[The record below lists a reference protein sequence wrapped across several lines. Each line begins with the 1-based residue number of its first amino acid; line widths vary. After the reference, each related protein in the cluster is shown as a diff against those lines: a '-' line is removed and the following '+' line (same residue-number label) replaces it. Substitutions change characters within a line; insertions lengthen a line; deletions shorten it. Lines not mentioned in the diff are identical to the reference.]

1 MKTVVLLALILVA
14 VVAYETTIV
23 TPTADEIVSPASK
36 VASKDYFYLGGSYTP
51 VRVIKYSTEDGS
63 RQQHIEYQ
71 PEQNVT
77 RVHRLALNVYGTV
90 LYALLQTSIE
100 GQYAISI
107 INVKDM
113 SQIKYTTISLARPST
128 IFVTSRHLCIVNVD
142 KETTLLRYSY
152 TAEFIDSTV
161 IVSPLDEGVSA
172 FELIDRR
179 AGILFLKDSTGI
191 KRFDVNRL
199 AWFPTLPVDWKAI
212 GVVSFS
218 SLAMVKD
225 TIYIVNKQEPVING
239 ACNDCWYLHTVTTNG
254 TSSTLLGAYSGV
266 QPELVN
272 EVLSENEIV
281 AFGRTINR
289 GRYDVQRPVCVINTI
304 SQKMNCYE
312 LTQQFMYVATNMI
325 HVSTSKQYYFSLS
338 ATNMIQMNPENQTWI
353 SIPYSPNTYRARNNN
368 DMQVVGDQLF
378 YCSSEFLTGYAMDRS
393 GLVAMNLV
401 TGQIRIL
408 QDFSCKT
415 LVAYE
420 NKLYLYRY
428 NNASV
433 KIMSVDVDTLQVI
446 PVKDECPECTFL
458 GIYAIPGRGV
468 YFKALSTE
476 GNVIKRILQD
486 GTAFAMPCEP
496 YSETTPRGLCIKES
510 DDYIFDDTYQYVISR
525 PGQFAARQIYRYNV
539 ASNDMRILQYAS
551 NPLSE
556 CENNFKFVL
565 DPKNVPGKRYGYLI
579 CDKVVKFDLITGE
592 VKAVYLN
599 GNAQVRA
606 TTLAIH
612 GDNLWVSGQSSNT
625 FTVVSDK
632 EIAPIN
638 WWYLSE
644 NSSTNSYSC
653 CNICSI
659 ENYLNSLVFFT
670 SHRSLY
676 SFVINSFYNP
686 NTQHIS
692 HHEPK
697 SRRLI

>member
-1 MKTVVLLALILVA
+1 MWMLLYLQITLPMGHNSQMKTVVLLALTFVA
-14 VVAYETTIV
+14 VVAYETTIA
-23 TPTADEIVSPASK
+23 TPTADEIVSPASH

-107 INVKDM
+107 INTKDM
-113 SQIKYTTISLARPST
+113 SQIKYTTISLAHPST

-152 TAEFIDSTV
+152 NAEFVDSTI

-199 AWFPTLPVDWKAI
+199 AWFPTLPVDWKAV

-218 SLAMVKD
+218 SLAKVKD
-225 TIYIVNKQEPVING
+225 TIYIVNKQEPFVNG
-239 ACNDCWYLHTVTTNG
+239 ACNNCWYLHTVNING
-254 TSSTLLGAYSGV
+254 TSSTLLGTFTGE
-266 QPELVN
+266 QPQLVN
-272 EVLSENEIV
+272 EVLSDNEIV
-281 AFGRTINR
+281 AFGGTIYR
-289 GRYDVQRPVCVINTI
+289 GRYNVQRPVCAINTI

-312 LTQQFMYVATNMI
+312 LPQKFMYVATNMI

-338 ATNMIQMNPENQTWI
+338 ATNMVQMNPENQQWMF
-353 SIPYSPNTYRARNNN
+353 IPYSPNIYRARDNN

-378 YCSSEFLTGYAMDRS
+378 YCSSEFLTSYEKEGS

-401 TGQIRIL
+401 TGQVRIL
-408 QDFSCKT
+408 QDFSCNT

-420 NKLYLYRY
+420 NKLYMYRY
-428 NNASV
+428 NSTSINIV
-433 KIMSVDVDTLQVI
+433 SVDVDTLQVI
-446 PVKDECPECTFL
+446 PVKDESLRYTFPC
-458 GIYAIPGRGV
+458 IYAIPGRGV
-468 YFKALSTE
+468 YFKALTTE
-476 GNVIKRILQD
+476 GNVIKSILED
-486 GTAFAMPCEP
+486 STTIVMHCEP
-496 YSETTPRGLCIKES
+496 YSEATPRGLCIKES
-510 DDYIFDDTYQYVISR
+510 DEYVFDDTYQYVIS
-525 PGQFAARQIYRYNV
+525 QFATRQIYRYNV
-539 ASNDMRILQYAS
+539 ASNDMRALQYAS

-625 FTVVSDK
+625 FTVISDK
-632 EIAPIN
+632 EMAPIK

-644 NSSTNSYSC
+644 NSSTPTPTPVATSAALKST
-653 CNICSI
+653 
-659 ENYLNSLVFFT
+659 LTVWFSLLVAALCT
-670 SHRSLY
+670 VL
-676 SFVINSFYNP
+676 
-686 NTQHIS
+686 
-692 HHEPK
+692 
-697 SRRLI
+697 